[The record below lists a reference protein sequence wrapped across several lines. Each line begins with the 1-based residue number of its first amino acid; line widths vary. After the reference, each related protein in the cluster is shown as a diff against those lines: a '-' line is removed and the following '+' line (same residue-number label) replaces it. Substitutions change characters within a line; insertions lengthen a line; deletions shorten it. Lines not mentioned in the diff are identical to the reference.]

1 MPQGDSR
8 LTLPFFQTLVS
19 TLRNLVPHLGLL
31 ELHGYFYRQTCL
43 AIPYWRALLARAY
56 GALFYR
62 NKRRDFLYW
71 KWKIDWDRHYLE
83 TEKLDATTDIFKSR
97 RAIRILTEIKENF
110 TEIFNEGHILSLK
123 DDINDIQDEMVWEH
137 WDWYKQEILDP
148 NGLWRLS
155 KEMLRSRRLSQ
166 DHF

>member
-1 MPQGDSR
+1 M
-8 LTLPFFQTLVS
+8 
-19 TLRNLVPHLGLL
+19 
-31 ELHGYFYRQTCL
+31 
-43 AIPYWRALLARAY
+43 
-56 GALFYR
+56 
-62 NKRRDFLYW
+62 
-71 KWKIDWDRHYLE
+71 E